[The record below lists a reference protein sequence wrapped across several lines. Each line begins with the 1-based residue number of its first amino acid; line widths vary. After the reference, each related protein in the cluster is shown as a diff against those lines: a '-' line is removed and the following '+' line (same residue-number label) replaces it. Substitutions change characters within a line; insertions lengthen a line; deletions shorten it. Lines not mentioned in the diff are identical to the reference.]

1 MSLDAIVMSQE
12 LTNTCQEAASNRIDQ
27 PLRNSHNERLCIEGK
42 ENKIK
47 RRKIMQ
53 LTTRKT
59 NIWDPVLELNELQN
73 RLNNLLGRTSLRP
86 NNGEEALALADW
98 APLVDITE
106 DDKEFLIKAELPG
119 LKRDEV
125 KVTVEDGVLS
135 ISGERKTEKEEK
147 NKKFHRV
154 ERSYGSFLR
163 SFTLPDGADATK
175 VNAEFSDGVLNVRL
189 AKTPKAQ
196 PKSIEIK

>member
-1 MSLDAIVMSQE
+1 
-12 LTNTCQEAASNRIDQ
+12 
-27 PLRNSHNERLCIEGK
+27 
-42 ENKIK
+42 
-47 RRKIMQ
+47 MQ
-53 LTTRKT
+53 LITRRT
-59 NIWDPVLELNELQN
+59 NVWDPMQELNELQN
-73 RLNNLLGRTSLRP
+73 RFNTLFGRTALRAG
-86 NNGEEALALADW
+86 NGEESLALADW
-98 APLVDITE
+98 APVVDISE

-119 LKRDEV
+119 LKREEV

-163 SFTLPDGADATK
+163 SFTLPEGADATK
-175 VNAEFSDGVLNVRL
+175 VNAEFTEGVLNVRL

-196 PKSIEIK
+196 PKTIEVK

>member
-1 MSLDAIVMSQE
+1 MNL
-12 LTNTCQEAASNRIDQ
+12 LTR
-27 PLRNSHNERLCIEGK
+27 RNV
-42 ENKIK
+42 
-47 RRKIMQ
+47 
-53 LTTRKT
+53 
-59 NIWDPVLELNELQN
+59 WDPFQELNELQN
-73 RLNNLLGRTSLRP
+73 RLNTLFGRAALRP
-86 NNGEEALALADW
+86 GNGEESLAVAEW
-98 APLVDITE
+98 APAVDISE
-106 DDKEFLIKAELPG
+106 DDKEFVIKAELPG
-119 LKRDEV
+119 LKREEV

-175 VNAEFSDGVLNVRL
+175 VNAEFADGVLNVRL

-196 PKSIEIK
+196 PKTIEVK

>member
-1 MSLDAIVMSQE
+1 
-12 LTNTCQEAASNRIDQ
+12 
-27 PLRNSHNERLCIEGK
+27 
-42 ENKIK
+42 
-47 RRKIMQ
+47 MQ
-53 LTTRKT
+53 LITRRPT
-59 NIWDPVLELNELQN
+59 VWDPLQELNELQN
-73 RLNNLLGRTSLRP
+73 RFNTLFGRTALRP
-86 NNGEEALALADW
+86 SNGEESLALAEW
-98 APLVDITE
+98 APVVDISE
-106 DDKEFLIKAELPG
+106 DDKEFVIKAELPG
-119 LKRDEV
+119 LKREEV

-175 VNAEFSDGVLNVRL
+175 VNAEFADGVLNVRL

-196 PKSIEIK
+196 PKTIEVK

>member
-1 MSLDAIVMSQE
+1 
-12 LTNTCQEAASNRIDQ
+12 
-27 PLRNSHNERLCIEGK
+27 
-42 ENKIK
+42 
-47 RRKIMQ
+47 MQ
-53 LTTRKT
+53 LITRKT
-59 NIWDPVLELNELQN
+59 NVWDPVRELNELQN
-73 RLNNLLGRTSLRP
+73 RFQSLFGRAALSAGS
-86 NNGEEALALADW
+86 GEETLSLADW
-98 APLVDITE
+98 APVADICE
-106 DDKEFLIKAELPG
+106 DDKEITIKAELPG
-119 LKRDEV
+119 LKREDV

-163 SFTLPDGADATK
+163 SFTLPEGADATK
-175 VNAEFSDGVLNVRL
+175 VNAEFSDGMLNVRL

>member
-1 MSLDAIVMSQE
+1 
-12 LTNTCQEAASNRIDQ
+12 
-27 PLRNSHNERLCIEGK
+27 
-42 ENKIK
+42 
-47 RRKIMQ
+47 MQ
-53 LTTRKT
+53 LITRKT
-59 NIWDPVLELNELQN
+59 NVWDPVRELNELQN
-73 RLNNLLGRTSLRP
+73 RFQSLFGRTALRAG
-86 NNGEEALALADW
+86 NGEEALSLADW
-98 APLVDITE
+98 APVVDISE
-106 DDKEFLIKAELPG
+106 DDKEFTIKAELPG
-119 LKRDEV
+119 LKREDV
-125 KVTVEDGVLS
+125 KVTVEDGVLA

-163 SFTLPDGADATK
+163 SFTLPEGADATK

>member
-1 MSLDAIVMSQE
+1 M
-12 LTNTCQEAASNRIDQ
+12 N
-27 PLRNSHNERLCIEGK
+27 
-42 ENKIK
+42 
-47 RRKIMQ
+47 
-53 LTTRKT
+53 LTTRRLDA
-59 NIWDPVLELNELQN
+59 WDPLKELSELQN
-73 RLNNLLGRTSLRP
+73 RFNTIFGRTSLRQG
-86 NNGEEALALADW
+86 NREEALALADW
-98 APLVDITE
+98 APAVDISE
-106 DDKEFLIKAELPG
+106 DDKEFVIKAELPG

-163 SFTLPDGADATK
+163 SFSLPEGADATQ
-175 VNAEFSDGVLNVRL
+175 VNAEFADGVLNVHL

-196 PKSIEIK
+196 PKTIEVK